1 MEWLIPLFAFVAGSC
16 VGLVGMSLVF
26 ISKSKD
32 YETQIHALNESDG
45 AYKLLKARIRAI
57 QDNAKPIN
65 KNEMVYSIQKPDGKF
80 GKFQLPRV

>member
-1 MEWLIPLFAFVAGSC
+1 MEWIIPLSAFITGGC
-16 VGLVGMSLVF
+16 VGMFSLALIF
-26 ISKSKD
+26 IGRAKD
-32 YETQIHALNESDG
+32 YETQIHVLNESDG